1 MNKRINII
9 DDDRTVNLAQQGDG
23 KIIVSVKPDA
33 NIVRVV
39 EKGPKG
45 DKGEKGQDAVSV
57 DTGSFAITGS
67 NTFVGNQTIEGE
79 LSVTD
84 GINPFFIINT
94 NGYVGLNTNTPST
107 QLDVVGNTYIT
118 GGLAISN
125 GTFTGEDLFI
135 IRSGSFPALRVS
147 SEGLLI
153 LGAFANLPT
162 AQPGAVVYSA
172 SGDFYLGF

>member
-45 DKGEKGQDAVSV
+45 DRGEPALPIS
-57 DTGSFAITGS
+57 TSSFAITGS

-84 GINPFFIINT
+84 GTNPFFIINT
-94 NGYVGLNTNTPST
+94 NGYVGLNTSTPST
-107 QLDVVGNTYIT
+107 QLDVVGNAYIT
-118 GGLAISN
+118 GGLALN
-125 GTFTGEDLFI
+125 YGTYTGQDLFI
-135 IRSGSFPALRVS
+135 IKSGSFPALRVNS
-147 SEGLLI
+147 QGLLI
-153 LGAFANLPT
+153 LGAFSVLPS
-162 AQPGAVVYSA
+162 AQAGAVAYSA
-172 SGDFYLGF
+172 SGDFFLGF